1 MSDNAYIFNPRG
13 DRLAATG
20 NGFQIPRLS
29 SSQRLA
35 LGTSAADAGM
45 MVFDI
50 SLSLPFMWD
59 GAGWISIG
67 AGGASY
73 SEGTVTAT
81 FTTTTGSV
89 TLDPA
94 ARTGRWAKV
103 GNLVC
108 ASGRFVVQ
116 SVSSPSGS
124 LFIGGLPF
132 PVAPAYPSSLT
143 ICADGLNNL
152 ARTALCG
159 TITGSGAEVFH
170 YDSGSLND
178 MGPHVLPGSEWFLSC
193 LYFVS

>member
-1 MSDNAYIFNPRG
+1 MSNQAFIFNPRS
-13 DRLAATG
+13 DRLAAAGT
-20 NGFQIPRLS
+20 GFQIPRLTS
-29 SSQRLA
+29 TQRLS
-35 LGTSAADAGM
+35 LSVTPGDAGM

-94 ARTGRWAKV
+94 AQTGRWAKV

-116 SVSSPSGS
+116 AVNAPGGS

-132 PVAPAYPSSLT
+132 PVEPAFPSSLT
-143 ICADGLNNL
+143 ICADGLNNGS
-152 ARTALCG
+152 RTALAG

-170 YDSGSLND
+170 YESGSLNP
-178 MGPHVLPGSEWFLSC
+178 MGQHVLPGSEWFLSC
-193 LYFVS
+193 LYFVN